1 MNQLLLAVSVS
12 FIFPPRELNL
22 FLIHFLFFNRVMAT
36 LFYDGGAA
44 VSSSTHQEEMPR
56 FESLGQIVPIE
67 DKSLGRRGAF
77 IVRYACE
84 NF

>member
-1 MNQLLLAVSVS
+1 
-12 FIFPPRELNL
+12 
-22 FLIHFLFFNRVMAT
+22 MAT

-44 VSSSTHQEEMPR
+44 VSSSSHQEEMPH
-56 FESLGQIVPIE
+56 FESLGQIVPIV
-67 DKSLGRRGAF
+67 DKSLGRSGAF